1 METGS
6 AVFIF
11 IIIIGICYIIY
22 DSRPSKYTKQEE
34 SFGGF
39 MNRSLVRFEYEKSPL
54 HTIVYGGTG
63 TGKTYFIRQ
72 YLKLYSVQ
80 NQGQDQDQNQDRDQ
94 VQDQVQHQDQDQDQH
109 QVQDLRSSF
118 TDQVQDQRTIV
129 IVCKDDRDWIDP
141 ESNKFYTGFNK
152 CDINM
157 ITKNNMHKF
166 QNCVIVLD
174 DMGDRLNKDIGY
186 YFTKGRHYNI
196 QMIVMCHKP
205 AQIINT
211 ARMSC
216 DTNYL
221 TTYNGPDLF
230 KNFNEIY
237 KCEHDFNKI
246 ISELNSNYY
255 NYTDGMSD
263 ELRYGIIKYKKENTF
278 IIISSN
284 RTMIY
289 DSRVGFLD
297 LKALSLK
304 DDLEREDINKL
315 IAYMK
320 PLMINATDR
329 NVNHDNYQFYFNKLL
344 TLNNIKI
351 QNDNLTKEM
360 IKGKGMKILSNNCG
374 IIGAGLFIFNCFYP
388 NSKSRNAGTI
398 AMGASTMLSRVNT
411 LVNVGYGEEL
421 EGETRTKSDPRSG
434 YTNGETRNTIQE
446 EYIDQGSS
454 LVNHE
459 QSSLENHEQS
469 SYTDQCNCDFVNEEM
484 GILNRKG
491 GRFLN
496 KLYINNEEFREEIIN
511 FVKDKKELDLDL
523 MLDKRCKSNTLNALG
538 NKYLTE
544 CITSKDNTKD
554 LIEIMAKFYP
564 VKD

>member
-1 METGS
+1 MEAGS

-22 DSRPSKYTKQEE
+22 DSRPSKYTKLEE
-34 SFGGF
+34 SFGVF

-72 YLKLYSVQ
+72 YLKLYTVQ
-80 NQGQDQDQNQDRDQ
+80 YQDLRSSYTDQDQDQNQNQDRDQ
-94 VQDQVQHQDQDQDQH
+94 VQDQ
-109 QVQDLRSSF
+109 
-118 TDQVQDQRTIV
+118 TKIIV

-166 QNCVIVLD
+166 QNCVIVIE

-186 YFTKGRHYNI
+186 YFTEGRHYNI
-196 QMIVMCHKP
+196 QLIVMCHKP
-205 AQIINT
+205 AQIINR

-216 DTNYL
+216 DTIYF

-246 ISELNSNYY
+246 TSELNSNYY

-263 ELRYGIIKYKKENTF
+263 ELRYGIIKYNKKENTF

-289 DSRVGFLD
+289 DSRVDFLD
-297 LKALSLK
+297 LKALSLI
-304 DDLEREDINKL
+304 DDLERADINKL
-315 IAYMK
+315 IVYIK

-329 NVNHDNYQFYFNKLL
+329 NVINPDNYQFYFNKLL

-351 QNDNLTKEM
+351 QNDVLTKKM
-360 IKGKGMKILSNNCG
+360 IIGKGMKILLIIGG
-374 IIGAGLFIFNCFYP
+374 IIGTGLIIFSYIYP
-388 NSKSRNAGTI
+388 DSISRNAGTV
-398 AMGASTMLSRVNT
+398 AVGASTMLSKVNT
-411 LVNVGYGEEL
+411 LVNVGYRDEL
-421 EGETRTKSDPRSG
+421 EGETR
-434 YTNGETRNTIQE
+434 
-446 EYIDQGSS
+446 SS

-459 QSSLENHEQS
+459 QSSYTDSETWSKTYRESSLVNHEQS
-469 SYTDQCNCDFVNEEM
+469 SYTDQRNCDFINEEM

-491 GRFLN
+491 GKFLN

-511 FVKDKKELDLDL
+511 FVKDKKELDFDL
-523 MLDKRCKSNTLNALG
+523 ILDKR
-538 NKYLTE
+538 
-544 CITSKDNTKD
+544 
-554 LIEIMAKFYP
+554 
-564 VKD
+564 

>member
-1 METGS
+1 
-6 AVFIF
+6 
-11 IIIIGICYIIY
+11 
-22 DSRPSKYTKQEE
+22 
-34 SFGGF
+34 
-39 MNRSLVRFEYEKSPL
+39 
-54 HTIVYGGTG
+54 
-63 TGKTYFIRQ
+63 
-72 YLKLYSVQ
+72 
-80 NQGQDQDQNQDRDQ
+80 
-94 VQDQVQHQDQDQDQH
+94 
-109 QVQDLRSSF
+109 
-118 TDQVQDQRTIV
+118 
-129 IVCKDDRDWIDP
+129 
-141 ESNKFYTGFNK
+141 
-152 CDINM
+152 
-157 ITKNNMHKF
+157 
-166 QNCVIVLD
+166 
-174 DMGDRLNKDIGY
+174 MGDRLNKDIAY
-186 YFTKGRHYNI
+186 YFTEGRHYNI

-216 DTNYL
+216 DTIYS

-255 NYTDGMSD
+255 NCTDGMSD
-263 ELRYGIIKYKKENTF
+263 ELRYGIIKYNKKENAF
-278 IIISSN
+278 IIISGN

-304 DDLEREDINKL
+304 DDLGREDINKL

-329 NVNHDNYQFYFNKLL
+329 NVINHDNYLFYFNKLL

-351 QNDNLTKEM
+351 QNDVLTKEM
-360 IKGKGMKILSNNCG
+360 IKGKGMKIFS
-374 IIGAGLFIFNCFYP
+374 IIGGITGTVLFIFNCFYP
-388 NSKSRNAGTI
+388 DSISRNAETV

-421 EGETRTKSDPRSG
+421 EGETRTKSDSSICEAG
-434 YTNGETRNTIQE
+434 SMIHE
-446 EYIDQGSS
+446 EYID
-454 LVNHE
+454 LR
-459 QSSLENHEQS
+459 S

-491 GRFLN
+491 GKFLN

-511 FVKDKKELDLDL
+511 FVKDKKELNLEL
-523 MLDKRCKSNTLNALG
+523 ILDKRCKINTLNTLG
-538 NKYLTE
+538 NKYLAE
-544 CITSKDNTKD
+544 CITSKR
-554 LIEIMAKFYP
+554 
-564 VKD
+564 

>member
-6 AVFIF
+6 AVFVF

-22 DSRPSKYTKQEE
+22 DSRPSKYTKLAE

-54 HTIVYGGTG
+54 HTIVFGGTG

-80 NQGQDQDQNQDRDQ
+80 NQDLRSSFTDQDQYQDQDRDQ
-94 VQDQVQHQDQDQDQH
+94 VQDQAKI
-109 QVQDLRSSF
+109 
-118 TDQVQDQRTIV
+118 IV

-141 ESNKFYTGFNK
+141 ESNNFYTGFNK
-152 CDINM
+152 CHINM

-174 DMGDRLNKDIGY
+174 DMGDRLIKDIGY
-186 YFTKGRHYNI
+186 YFTEGRHYNI

-216 DTNYL
+216 ETIYL

-263 ELRYGIIKYKKENTF
+263 ELRYGIIKYNKEENTF
-278 IIISSN
+278 FIISSN
-284 RTMIY
+284 RTMMY

-304 DDLEREDINKL
+304 YDLEREDINKL
-315 IAYMK
+315 LAYMK

-329 NVNHDNYQFYFNKLL
+329 NVINHDNY
-344 TLNNIKI
+344 
-351 QNDNLTKEM
+351 
-360 IKGKGMKILSNNCG
+360 
-374 IIGAGLFIFNCFYP
+374 
-388 NSKSRNAGTI
+388 
-398 AMGASTMLSRVNT
+398 
-411 LVNVGYGEEL
+411 
-421 EGETRTKSDPRSG
+421 
-434 YTNGETRNTIQE
+434 
-446 EYIDQGSS
+446 
-454 LVNHE
+454 
-459 QSSLENHEQS
+459 
-469 SYTDQCNCDFVNEEM
+469 
-484 GILNRKG
+484 
-491 GRFLN
+491 
-496 KLYINNEEFREEIIN
+496 
-511 FVKDKKELDLDL
+511 
-523 MLDKRCKSNTLNALG
+523 
-538 NKYLTE
+538 
-544 CITSKDNTKD
+544 
-554 LIEIMAKFYP
+554 
-564 VKD
+564 